1 MFQPVIPLSGLAG
14 WQFLQRTLP
23 AQKEAFTESATL
35 KRDVDYFLENIG
47 SIKTAEALVADRR
60 LLVVALGAF
69 GLDEDINAKAFIQ
82 KILEGGTIDSDALA
96 NRLADNRY
104 ASFAS
109 AFGFGNLAPR
119 TGLSFFA
126 QEIITRYE
134 TKQFER
140 AVGNQ
145 DNSMRLALNLNG
157 ALREIADSN
166 TSNDIKWFSIMG
178 NTPLRT
184 VFETALGF
192 PSSFGR
198 IDIDQQRDA
207 FMSRAQSTF
216 GTDQIEDFTDPA
228 TQEKLIR
235 LYLVRNEINSGLSGF
250 SGGSTALTLLQ
261 SAPRLF

>member
-23 AQKEAFTESATL
+23 AQKEAFTESTSI
-35 KRDVDYFLENIG
+35 KRDVDYFRENIAKV
-47 SIKTAEALVADRR
+47 STAEALVADRR
-60 LLVVALGAF
+60 LLSVALGAF
-69 GLDEDINAKAFIQ
+69 GLDDDINSKAFIQ
-82 KILEGGTIDSDALA
+82 QILEGGTNRTDALA

-104 ASFAS
+104 ASFSS
-109 AFGFGNLAPR
+109 AFGFGNLVPR
-119 TGLSFFA
+119 TTLSFFPD
-126 QEIITRYE
+126 EIITRYQN
-134 TKQFER
+134 KQFEL

-145 DNSMRLALNLNG
+145 DNSMRLALNLAG
-157 ALREIADSN
+157 ELADISKSE

-192 PSSFGR
+192 PQSFGR
-198 IDIDQQRDA
+198 IDIDQQRTA
-207 FMSRAQSTF
+207 FKERAEATF
-216 GTDQIEDFTDPA
+216 GTDKIADFSGPEI
-228 TQEKLIR
+228 QEKLVR
-235 LYLVRNEINSGLSGF
+235 LYLVRNEVNAGQSGL